1 MELQT
6 NHRTRRRVRRGSSL
20 FWPAFFTFI
29 VLAIISLS
37 VVWYIFGL
45 PNQEKVDAF
54 SGIAHPVTDQGK
66 VFPDQ
71 TALVDQGKVYLS
83 FDFMKE
89 TIDESL
95 AWDEKSKTVI
105 ITTKD
110 KTLTFVE
117 DQLEAFVN
125 GKPFSVQVPVK
136 EVDGIRYLP
145 VEPLENIYPF
155 RAKVIDASSVVKIER
170 SGDAVQLGKVMGEGE
185 HFLRTAPSLK
195 APYVAEL
202 QAGETIEIF
211 SEKEGWYYVQKE
223 NGLIGFIDKKQVQI
237 TDIKQI
243 LHTVEEKEHVPWSP
257 LGGKINLTWEHVVS
271 KNPDLAKIQSMP
283 GLNVISPTWFE
294 LSNEAGDISSKADL
308 SYVKWAHEQGY
319 QVWALFS
326 NGFNPD
332 WTTAALSTLQ
342 TRQKMIAQLL
352 QYAQM
357 YHLDGINIDFE
368 NVYLEDKQNLV
379 QFVRELTPY
388 LHEKDLVVSMD
399 VTIKSTSEQWSLFY
413 DRAKLAEVVDYMVV
427 MTYDEH
433 WASSPKAGSVA
444 SLPWVEEGLKGVLK
458 EIPAS
463 KLLLGVPYYT
473 RLWKEEKDENGQ
485 VKVTSKALSMMQ
497 AENWIKERGLQPKYD
512 EAAGQMYV
520 EFVDEKVPAV
530 TYKMWLEE
538 KGSMKKRVELVK
550 KYDLAGI
557 ASWRRGFEQQVIWE
571 ATVDTMGKRP

>member
-6 NHRTRRRVRRGSSL
+6 NHRTRRRVRRGRSL
-20 FWPAFFTFI
+20 FRPAFFTFI
-29 VLAIISLS
+29 LLAVISLS
-37 VVWYIFGL
+37 VIWYIFGM
-45 PNQEKVDAF
+45 PNREQVEAF
-54 SGIAHPVTDQGK
+54 PDISYPLTDRGK
-66 VFPDQ
+66 VFPNQ
-71 TALVDQGKVYLS
+71 TAWVEQGKVYLS
-83 FDFMKE
+83 FDFVKE
-89 TIDESL
+89 NVDESL

-125 GKPFSVQVPVK
+125 AKPFSVQVPVK
-136 EVDGIRYLP
+136 EEDGIRYLP
-145 VEPLENIYPF
+145 IEPLENIYPI
-155 RAKVIDASSVVKIER
+155 RAKYDDGSGVVKIER
-170 SGDAVQLGKVMGEGE
+170 SGDAVQLGNVIGDGEF
-185 HFLRTAPSLK
+185 FLRTGPTLK
-195 APYVAEL
+195 APYIDML
-202 QAGETIEIF
+202 QAGETIEIYA
-211 SEKEGWYYVQKE
+211 EKNGWYYAQKE
-223 NGLIGFIDKKQVQI
+223 NGLIGFLDKNQVQLGE
-237 TDIKQI
+237 IKQI
-243 LHTVEEKEHVPWSP
+243 IHNVEGKERVPWSP

-271 KNPDLAKIQSMP
+271 KNPETAKIQTMP

-294 LSNEAGDISSKADL
+294 LSNEAGDLASRADL
-308 SYVKWAHEQGY
+308 SYVKWAHQKGY

-332 WTTAALSTLQ
+332 WTTAALANLQ

-352 QYAQM
+352 QYAEM

-368 NVYLEDKQNLV
+368 NVYLKDKQNLV

-388 LHEKDLVVSMD
+388 LHEKNLVVSMD
-399 VTIKSTSEQWSLFY
+399 ITIKSTSEQWSLFY
-413 DRAKLAEVVDYMVV
+413 DRARLAEVVDYMIV

-444 SLPWVEEGLKGVLK
+444 SMPWVEQGMKGVL
-458 EIPAS
+458 EEVPAS

-473 RLWKEEKDENGQ
+473 RLWMEEKDANDQ

-512 EAAGQMYV
+512 EASGQMYV
-520 EFVDEKVPAV
+520 EFKDEKVPAV

-538 KGSMKKRVELVK
+538 KGSMQKRVELVK
-550 KYDLAGI
+550 KYDLAGM
-557 ASWRRGFEQQVIWE
+557 ASWRRGFEQPVIWD
-571 ATVDTMGKRP
+571 AIVDTMEKRP